1 MRITRRLNIATNF
14 YGQFA
19 IVFPLL
25 VAAPRYFSG
34 AIQMG
39 GLMQI
44 ASAFGGTGCAVVVH
58 RRI

>member
-14 YGQFA
+14 TASSPLY
-19 IVFPLL
+19 FPCWW
-25 VAAPRYFSG
+25 RRG

-44 ASAFGGTGCAVVVH
+44 TSAFGGTGCAVVVH